1 MYKAN
6 AARRKIERKR
16 RKEPRR
22 LFRKNIEEI
31 NQSIK
36 EAVRKQLS
44 CRSVL
49 FYDDVDDNL
58 RKKIK
63 IYYESKGYKVE
74 ETKTSF
80 GNTSFVIYW

>member
-1 MYKAN
+1 MYKASV
-6 AARRKIERKR
+6 ARRKIERKK

-22 LFRKNIEEI
+22 IFKRNIEEI

-36 EAVRKQLS
+36 GAVRNQLS
-44 CRSVL
+44 YRSVF
-49 FYDDVDDNL
+49 FYDDVNDSL

-63 IYYESKGYKVE
+63 TYYESKGYKVE

-80 GNTSFVIYW
+80 GDTAFVIYW

>member
-1 MYKAN
+1 MYRAS
-6 AARRKIERKR
+6 AARRRIERKK

-22 LFRKNIEEI
+22 LFKKNIEEI

-36 EAVRKQLS
+36 EAVRNQLS
-44 CRSVL
+44 YRSVF
-49 FYDDVDDNL
+49 FYDDIDDAL

-63 IYYESKGYKVE
+63 AYYESKGYKVK

-80 GNTSFVIYW
+80 NNTAFIIYW